1 MNKQSIFPFIFY
13 LLLMGN
19 NILLSQN
26 TRISDNS
33 TIAWFSV
40 NSTFK
45 LTPKVGFT
53 TEYHWRR
60 VELANKPQAGLWRSS
75 INYQIHPKV
84 QFRIGYALIEN
95 FPYGVYPLNGF
106 GKQFTEHRMFQA
118 LVLTDKISRMEMSH
132 RFMLEQRWIG
142 RYSNASLDNEDSYIF
157 GNRWRYMLRM
167 QIPVFKQSIEDN
179 TMYLAAYNEAM
190 IGFGKNVNENIFDQN
205 RLAILMGYRFNSSI
219 RMEAGYLNHIFQL
232 ARETDGRNVFQHN
245 NGLMFNLLLSFDWSK
260 KQ

>member
-75 INYQIHPKV
+75 INS
-84 QFRIGYALIEN
+84 G
-95 FPYGVYPLNGF
+95 
-106 GKQFTEHRMFQA
+106 
-118 LVLTDKISRMEMSH
+118 LVMR
-132 RFMLEQRWIG
+132 
-142 RYSNASLDNEDSYIF
+142 
-157 GNRWRYMLRM
+157 
-167 QIPVFKQSIEDN
+167 
-179 TMYLAAYNEAM
+179 
-190 IGFGKNVNENIFDQN
+190 
-205 RLAILMGYRFNSSI
+205 
-219 RMEAGYLNHIFQL
+219 
-232 ARETDGRNVFQHN
+232 
-245 NGLMFNLLLSFDWSK
+245 
-260 KQ
+260 

>member
-1 MNKQSIFPFIFY
+1 MNKPSIFPFIFY
-13 LLLMGN
+13 LLLMAN

-45 LTPKVGFT
+45 LTHKVGFT

-60 VELANKPQAGLWRSS
+60 VELVNKPQAGLWRSS

-95 FPYGVYPLNGF
+95 FPYGVYPLNSF

-142 RYSNASLDNEDSYIF
+142 RYSNASLDKEDSYIF
-157 GNRWRYMLRM
+157 WNRWRYMLRI
-167 QIPVFKQSIEDN
+167 QIPVFKPSMEDN
-179 TMYLAAYNEAM
+179 TVYLAAFNEAM

-232 ARETDGRNVFQHN
+232 AREIDGRNVFQHN